1 MITFVRA
8 LNFFQCKKRSRIEKT
23 EMKLTLEDKR
33 IRLPHVVSYLL
44 QPRQKNKLFSFLIQS
59 KKLDDNI
66 AQLALSLAPPNVQI
80 TCEEN
85 KFGSVGIHSVIRNG
99 QVLFVQEN
107 RPVGVQNQQTM
118 KSLGKGEYPI
128 PMSAMKNVEDE
139 KNSNYFCLP
148 NGLYFKVE
156 ESLSCFVDVIP
167 SNLFPSFHSSCS
179 STCVLTSLLSPYP
192 DNLCSLLKQQPQ
204 NHIRLKMPLHQARKA
219 IKNEEQYGFVFS
231 DVLLTVD
238 ELFEKQGPQGS
249 QGAQDPQ
256 GSLIESKGSQVSP
269 FLNLVFFTCL
279 SKSNE
284 ALNELGKQI
293 ESMKSNLS
301 SCTVFVVVF
310 FVQEE
315 LAGQFPIHLFD
326 PSIKLIIVDLQPTEF
341 ETWFHESVL
350 IHQLK
355 NVTVQ
360 L

>member
-1 MITFVRA
+1 MH
-8 LNFFQCKKRSRIEKT
+8 KRSRIEKT
-23 EMKLTLEDKR
+23 EMKFTLEDKR
-33 IRLPHVVSYLL
+33 IRLPHVLSYLL

-59 KKLDDNI
+59 KKLDDKI
-66 AQLALSLAPPNVQI
+66 AQLALSLGPPNVQI
-80 TCEEN
+80 TGEEN
-85 KFGSVGIHSVIRNG
+85 KFGLAGIHSVIQNG
-99 QVLFVQEN
+99 QVLFVQE
-107 RPVGVQNQQTM
+107 NQQTM

-156 ESLSCFVDVIP
+156 ESLLCFVDVTP
-167 SNLFPSFHSSCS
+167 SNLFPSFHSNCTS
-179 STCVLTSLLSPYP
+179 SCVLTSLLSPYP
-192 DNLCSLLKQQPQ
+192 DNLCSLLKQQPK

-238 ELFEKQGPQGS
+238 ELFEKGREGPV
-249 QGAQDPQ
+249 
-256 GSLIESKGSQVSP
+256 ESKGSQGLP
-269 FLNLVFFTCL
+269 LLNLVFFTCL

-293 ESMKSNLS
+293 ELMKPNLS

-315 LAGQFPIHLFD
+315 LAGQFPTHLFD

-355 NVTVQ
+355 NLTVQ
-360 L
+360 M